1 MDWVGK
7 QAQLHAVGRGGGERR
22 RLLSSFFSRGVGD
35 YYYYLAIDGRG
46 RRARGGSI
54 IIIPGVF
61 SLECVG
67 SVNIISSRQWIGLAS
82 RSRYMR

>member
-7 QAQLHAVGRGGGERR
+7 QAQLHAVGRGRGT
-22 RLLSSFFSRGVGD
+22 SKIIKFIFSRGVGD
-35 YYYYLAIDGRG
+35 YYYYLAIDGCG

-61 SLECVG
+61 SLECGG
-67 SVNIISSRQWIGLAS
+67 SVNIISNRQWIGLAS